1 MDEVWQYQ
9 FRIILLGD
17 STVGKSSLLKRF
29 TDGTFSEVQDPTVG
43 VDFYARVLEVE
54 PGCRIKLQL
63 WDTAGQER
71 FRSITRSYYRNSVGG
86 LLMFD
91 VTNRRSYENI
101 KEWLKEVNSH
111 VYPQRTIFVLLGH
124 KSDLTDERE
133 VSHEEAKE
141 LADSLGLNYLETSAK
156 SNSNVEEAF
165 VQLTACIYES
175 MKGGDIALE
184 DGWDG
189 VKRGFNPKALDRG
202 KEEKQSDCNC

>member
-1 MDEVWQYQ
+1 MDAIWQYQ

-29 TDGTFSEVQDPTVG
+29 TDGTFTEVQDPTVG
-43 VDFYARVLEVE
+43 VDFYARLLEVE

-91 VTNRRSYENI
+91 VTNRKSFENI
-101 KEWLKEVNSH
+101 KEWLREVNNH
-111 VYPQRTIFVLLGH
+111 VYPNKTIFILVGH
-124 KSDLTDERE
+124 KSDLINDRE
-133 VSHEEAKE
+133 VSREEAEK
-141 LADSLGLNYLETSAK
+141 LADTLGLNYIETSAK
-156 SNSNVEEAF
+156 NNTNVDNAF
-165 VQLTACIYES
+165 MKLSECIYDS
-175 MKGGDIALE
+175 MKMGEIALE

-189 VKRGFNPKALDRG
+189 VKRGFNPRVLEQP